1 MLLIMN
7 DIQLPIDQ
15 ISPQPISKE
24 DMLDR
29 MVTYQ
34 TSVRKA
40 TSFCKMSDALEQ
52 IRMGSVSR
60 SRIERMR
67 SLDSKDKDYKLIK
80 DRLPGFTFAGC
91 FSERKKTGCVE
102 YQYQSILDF
111 DDITDRDFPKYY
123 KELFRCPYIF
133 AYWISPSGRGVKAIV
148 PFKYQGSLLNMNS
161 EEKNIQHGHAFTQ
174 FVHHLKSEH
183 SLDAI
188 DETGVDISRFCYD
201 SFDPG
206 IVIKDEVV
214 PFVVELTT
222 EEQVRARKSTQ
233 KVRMALSRK
242 ELLKIQRPSDSWNRR
257 QMKSIIKY
265 LTKRNIS
272 ITSSWSEWFKVG
284 MGIANTFSY
293 SIGEEYYLRL
303 CRLDGEGHSES
314 LSKAKLAECYVL
326 SEANEDNQTTVG
338 MGSII
343 WMASQQNWEIYRR
356 NL

>member
-1 MLLIMN
+1 MN
-7 DIQLPIDQ
+7 NIQIPENQIYPQQ
-15 ISPQPISKE
+15 ISKQ
-24 DMLDR
+24 DMLER
-29 MVTYQ
+29 LVTYQ
-34 TSVRKA
+34 ASVREA

-52 IRMGSVSR
+52 IRMGGVSR

-67 SLDSKDKDYKLIK
+67 RLDPKEEEYSLIK
-80 DRLPGFTFAGC
+80 GGLAGYTFAGC
-91 FSERKKTGCVE
+91 FSERKKTGCVD

-111 DDITDRDFPKYY
+111 DDITEQDFPKYY
-123 KELFRCPYIF
+123 EELFRCPYIF

-148 PFKYQGSLLNMNS
+148 PFQYQGSLLNMNS

-206 IVIKDEVV
+206 IVIKNEVV

-222 EEQVRARKSTQ
+222 EKRSRVRNSTQ
-233 KVRMALSRK
+233 KVKMALSRK

-293 SIGEEYYLRL
+293 SIGEEYYLKL
-303 CRLDGEGHSES
+303 CRLDGERHSES
-314 LSKAKLAECYVL
+314 QSKAKLAECYAL
-326 SEANEDNQTTVG
+326 SEANEENQETVG

-343 WMASQQNWEIYRR
+343 WMAFKKNWEINRR
-356 NL
+356 SL

>member
-1 MLLIMN
+1 MK
-7 DIQLPIDQ
+7 DIQLPVDQ
-15 ISPQPISKE
+15 IPQQQICKH
-24 DMLDR
+24 DMLER
-29 MVTYQ
+29 LVTYQ
-34 TSVRKA
+34 TSVREA
-40 TSFCKMSDALEQ
+40 TSFCKMRDALEQ
-52 IRMGSVSR
+52 IRMGSASR
-60 SRIERMR
+60 ARIERMR
-67 SLDSKDKDYKLIK
+67 SLNSKDKEYKLIK
-80 DRLPGFTFAGC
+80 DGLPGFTFAGC

-111 DDITDRDFPKYY
+111 DDITDQDFPKYY

-148 PFKYQGSLLNMNS
+148 PFQYQGSLLNMNS
-161 EEKNIQHGHAFTQ
+161 EEKSIQHGHAFTQ
-174 FVHHLKSEH
+174 FVHHLKNEH

-206 IVIKDEVV
+206 IVIKNEVV
-214 PFVVELTT
+214 PFVVKLTT
-222 EEQVRARKSTQ
+222 EEQPRARKPTQ
-233 KVRMALSRK
+233 TVRMPLSRK
-242 ELLKIQRPSDSWNRR
+242 ELLKIQRPSDSWSRR
-257 QMKSIIKY
+257 QMKSITKF

-293 SIGEEYYLRL
+293 SIGEEYYLKL

-314 LSKAKLAECYVL
+314 QSKAKLAECYAL
-326 SEANEDNQTTVG
+326 SEANEDNQETVG

-343 WMASQQNWEIYRR
+343 WMAYQKKWGVTRR
-356 NL
+356 SL